1 MPRRFALALV
11 GLLVLLLLGFLAGRR
26 VLSRSASRPQG
37 PAPTPTAR
45 PTPVVPP
52 NPVPSQRVTLWFEP
66 KDGELFRA
74 EIREIPAAPDEIGFL
89 RALAAAVLEGP
100 RDPDLLRPFPEG
112 WGLRGAY
119 RLRDGLVV
127 LDLAPPAAEAG
138 AASGGPPAPSAGLPP
153 PWQTGTHEELAAAQ
167 ALLITLAKNVP
178 DVSKVALLVSGEPA
192 ETLGG
197 HLDLGHPL
205 VPDLTRASSEP
216 PVEPPAP
223 EETATPLPAPTTA
236 PSPSAPPGAPSP
248 RAPVP
253 TPLNARPGPRT
264 DVT

>member
-1 MPRRFALALV
+1 MPRRFALGLV

-26 VLSRSASRPQG
+26 VLSPSAVRPG
-37 PAPTPTAR
+37 APPPTPTAR

-52 NPVPSQRVTLWFEP
+52 TPVPGRRVTLWFEP
-66 KDGELFRA
+66 KEGDLFRA

-112 WGLRGAY
+112 WALRGAY

-138 AASGGPPAPSAGLPP
+138 AAAGGPPAPSAALPP
-153 PWQTGTHEELAAAQ
+153 AWQTGTHDELAAAQ

-192 ETLGG
+192 ETLAG
-197 HLDLGHPL
+197 HVDLMHPL
-205 VPDLTRASSEP
+205 VPDLARASSEP
-216 PVEPPAP
+216 PVEPPTPA
-223 EETATPLPAPTTA
+223 ETATPLPGSSPA
-236 PSPSAPPGAPSP
+236 PSPSASPGAPSP
-248 RAPVP
+248 RTPVP
-253 TPLNARPGPRT
+253 TPSNVRVGPRT